1 MLFIV
6 TLAQHMVRKQGRI
19 VVSLEDESQQQKG
32 QVFPSASRFQGYNHT
47 ICSPQSP
54 SDDMLSVVK
63 YYNLAIRLIITVVMN
78 GNEGYYGQLSCG
90 LKLISLELISYGH
103 IITKL
108 CLYLYIAYLLSTLG

>member
-6 TLAQHMVRKQGRI
+6 TLAQHMLRKQGRI
-19 VVSLEDESQQQKG
+19 VVSLEDESQQQKC
-32 QVFPSASRFQGYNHT
+32 QVFPSASRFQGHNHT
-47 ICSPQSP
+47 ICSPQSL

-63 YYNLAIRLIITVVMN
+63 NYNLAIRLVITVVMN
-78 GNEGYYGQLSCG
+78 YYGQLSCG

>member
-63 YYNLAIRLIITVVMN
+63 YNLAIRLIITVVMN

-90 LKLISLELISYGH
+90 LKLISLELIGYGH